1 MVAIYWFRALS
12 LYCGI
17 IIIIICAQAHV
28 VFVDVMST
36 LMSHEK
42 GSSWHDDLPYC
53 LEGCEFCFF
62 SFLLQTVSTFE
73 DFFFITPC

>member
-1 MVAIYWFRALS
+1 MLWYS
-12 LYCGI
+12 
-17 IIIIICAQAHV
+17 IIIICAQAHV

-42 GSSWHDDLPYC
+42 GSSWRDDLPYC

-62 SFLLQTVSTFE
+62 SFLLQTVSTFD
-73 DFFFITPC
+73 DFFFYHAMLISSTP